1 MSSQPRSVELMSAT
15 SEHEQEEQTPPTTT
29 ATTETTETT
38 ATTSFLKKVG
48 KKIFNGLKTIYMF
61 ETGTFKADRVPE
73 AVQGYLDGKTGFEM
87 QPDFR
92 FQDYDWTTT
101 KSMPPGKND
110 DGIYLHYYCSAT
122 KSATVFIYIL
132 LLTFPP
138 LLHFILSITCKP
150 TLHQPHTNA
159 VAAYVTLAVV

>member
-1 MSSQPRSVELMSAT
+1 MSAT
-15 SEHEQEEQTPPTTT
+15 SEHEQEEQTSPTTT
-29 ATTETTETT
+29 ATTEENS
-38 ATTSFLKKVG
+38 TSFLKKVG

-122 KSATVFIYIL
+122 VFIYIL

-150 TLHQPHTNA
+150 TPHQPHTNA

>member
-1 MSSQPRSVELMSAT
+1 MSAT

-29 ATTETTETT
+29 ATTETTETIEGNS
-38 ATTSFLKKVG
+38 TSFLKKVG

-110 DGIYLHYYCSAT
+110 DGIYLHYYCSAAVCL
-122 KSATVFIYIL
+122 S
-132 LLTFPP
+132 TFY
-138 LLHFILSITCKP
+138 C
-150 TLHQPHTNA
+150 
-159 VAAYVTLAVV
+159 